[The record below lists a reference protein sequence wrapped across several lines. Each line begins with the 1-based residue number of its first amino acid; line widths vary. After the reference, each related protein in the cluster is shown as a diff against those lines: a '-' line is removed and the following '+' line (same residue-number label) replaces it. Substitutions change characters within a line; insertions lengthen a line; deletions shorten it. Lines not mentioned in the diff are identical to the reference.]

1 MRKWLIGGGIL
12 AVLAVTLLVGS
23 IAISVFAQTP
33 TPPQATITPEQAK
46 AAVLAT
52 NPGTT
57 AVEVDLDR
65 EGGVQA
71 YEVKLDNDL
80 EVKVDAS
87 NGTILGTDQE
97 DADKGANDQDNVQE
111 EVESQADSAD
121 GAADDQDNV
130 QDEFESQADDALETP
145 HAEHAP
151 GQ

>member
-23 IAISVFAQTP
+23 MAISAFAQTS
-33 TPPQATITPEQAK
+33 TPPQASITPEEAK
-46 AAVLAT
+46 AAVLAA

-71 YEVKLDNDL
+71 YEVKLDNGL

-97 DADKGANDQDNVQE
+97 DADEAAGDQDNVQE

-145 HAEHAP
+145 QVEDAA